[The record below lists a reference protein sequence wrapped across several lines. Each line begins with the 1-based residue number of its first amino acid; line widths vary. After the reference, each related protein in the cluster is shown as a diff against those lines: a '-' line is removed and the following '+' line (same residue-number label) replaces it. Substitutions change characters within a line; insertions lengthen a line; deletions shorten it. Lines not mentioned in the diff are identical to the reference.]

1 MVKAGQI
8 YRDTYFD
15 GLDGGK
21 QEHRTIRIIEVTGD
35 KVRVETLTD
44 VLGNVLAKPR
54 RTQISLK
61 TLAKGYALVTKRT
74 APRSSRP

>member
-1 MVKAGQI
+1 MVEVGQI

-15 GLDGGK
+15 GLDGGE
-21 QEHRTIRIIEVTGD
+21 QELRTIRIIEVTGD

-44 VLGNVLAKPR
+44 VLGNALAKPR

-61 TLAKGYALVTKRT
+61 TLAKGYVLVTK
-74 APRSSRP
+74 

>member
-1 MVKAGQI
+1 
-8 YRDTYFD
+8 
-15 GLDGGK
+15 LDGGK

-61 TLAKGYALVTKRT
+61 TLAKGYALVTK
-74 APRSSRP
+74 